1 MAWSI
6 QEEEA
11 EPHGDAPHEPAAR
24 SWTTTVSLSLPRL
37 GNVDLR
43 LSLAGT
49 QVQAQLAAS
58 ETRTAARLRADGDRL
73 VQRFEAAGL
82 RLQELQIAAKAT
94 R

>member
-6 QEEEA
+6 QEEDA

-43 LSLAGT
+43 LCLAGT

-58 ETRTAARLRADGDRL
+58 ETRTAARLRADSDRL

-94 R
+94 Q